1 MPASFKPAPRTR
13 SRVSNGNALFL
24 VADARS
30 VWARRFRDI
39 VEAHVS
45 DLGGAD
51 LLSEAQMQLCRRAGA
66 LALECE
72 RMEGDLAEGKEVD
85 LDLLNRLCGGLGR
98 LYERLGVKRVAKPVL
113 TLAQRAAVATMEAR
127 S

>member
-1 MPASFKPAPRTR
+1 MSGSLKPASRTR
-13 SRVSNGNALFL
+13 SRVSNGAIFL

-30 VWARRFRDI
+30 VWGRRFRDI
-39 VEAHVS
+39 LGAHVA

-51 LLSEAQMQLCRRAGA
+51 LLSEAQMQLCRRAAA

-72 RMEGDLAEGKEVD
+72 RMEGDLADGKDVD

-98 LYERLGVKRVAKPVL
+98 LYERVGIKRVARDRTPSIADL
-113 TLAQRAAVATMEAR
+113 MAR
-127 S
+127 HQP